1 MTYDPNKAFIT
12 IASKQIEGFEEET
25 SIVAEHKALSIS
37 LDIKDIG
44 KVEGVVYLTQEQ
56 FEVYCNKYGNNVEV

>member
-12 IASKQIEGFEEET
+12 IAGKQIEGFTKET
-25 SIVAEHKALSIS
+25 PVTLERKTLSIS

-44 KVEGVVYLTQEQ
+44 KVEGVVYLTEDQ
-56 FEVYCNKYGNNVEV
+56 FYTYCSKYGKTKEV